1 MTGNKGEYSIAN
13 FLFTGRYQR
22 SWNYIFKFVNLKNE
36 LNFNKHFLYNCKML
50 TMVLCYGS
58 VVFIVRQ

>member
-22 SWNYIFKFVNLKNE
+22 SWNYIFKFIN
-36 LNFNKHFLYNCKML
+36 
-50 TMVLCYGS
+50 
-58 VVFIVRQ
+58 